1 MITKLELFRLFSVFR
16 DAYLIVTAFFWGVL
30 LIVCCFFMYIKSMAS
45 LIEYKGKAPK
55 IGERVFIAEGAR
67 LIGDVEIGDD
77 SSVFYNAV
85 LRADLAEIRVGQR
98 SNIQDNVTV
107 HLSTG
112 VGVHIG
118 DDVIVGHNAVLHACT
133 IENRVLIGMGAIVM
147 DGAHIKSNCIVGAG
161 ALVTQ
166 DREFPEGSL
175 IVGTPAHVVRSLTED
190 EIRKAQENAQHYLQ
204 IKDEL
209 LKGE

>member
-1 MITKLELFRLFSVFR
+1 
-16 DAYLIVTAFFWGVL
+16 
-30 LIVCCFFMYIKSMAS
+30 MAS
-45 LIEYKGKAPK
+45 LITFKGKSPK

-67 LIGDVEIGDD
+67 LVGDVEIGDD

-85 LRADLAEIRVGQR
+85 LRADLAEIRIGQR

-107 HLSTG
+107 HLSTN
-112 VGVHIG
+112 VGVYVG

-133 IENRVLIGMGAIVM
+133 IDDRVLIGMGAIVM

-161 ALVTQ
+161 AIVTQ
-166 DREFPEGSL
+166 GKEFPEGSL
-175 IVGTPAHVVRSLTED
+175 IVGSPAHIVRELTAE
-190 EIRKAQENAQHYLQ
+190 EIRKAHENALHYLE

-209 LKGE
+209 LKNG